1 MLQPS
6 QLAQIEAKIK
16 PILDKLKLSLFELS
30 FVKEHGEMIL
40 RVLIEKENEEID
52 VDLCA
57 TVSEKISP
65 LLDQLNFL
73 SNQYTLEV
81 ASPGLER
88 PIRSLEEFKKQI
100 GGYVEMIVKE
110 PVLNFNELIG
120 TLVSVNQDQIELKI
134 NLKGRIKVVKI
145 SYKNIQSARTAVKF

>member
-30 FVKEHGEMIL
+30 YVKEHGEMIL

-73 SNQYTLEV
+73 NDQYTLEV

-110 PVLNFNELIG
+110 PVLNYNELIG
-120 TLVSVNQDQIELKI
+120 TLISVNQDQIELKI
-134 NLKGRIKVVKI
+134 NLKGRIKIVKI
-145 SYKNIQSARTAVKF
+145 SYQNIQSARTAVKF